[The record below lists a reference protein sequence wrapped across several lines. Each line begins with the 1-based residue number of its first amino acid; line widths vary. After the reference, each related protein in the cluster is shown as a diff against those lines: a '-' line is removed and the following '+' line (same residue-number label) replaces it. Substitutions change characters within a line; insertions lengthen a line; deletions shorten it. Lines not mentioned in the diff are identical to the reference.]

1 MFFLWI
7 RLYCARFQQLGFVK
21 PTAIQNEVLPIALL
35 GKDIMAGAP
44 TGTGKTAAY
53 LLPAFQH
60 LIDFPRKRRG
70 SARVVI
76 LVPTRELALQVAEH
90 AEKIGQ
96 FGHYKIASVI
106 GGVKHAEQEEALLE
120 GCDILIA
127 TPGRLMEYL
136 CHKALD
142 CSQIDML
149 ILDEADRMLD
159 MGFSNAMWSIAEQAV
174 NRRQTLLMSATLEGE
189 GVLEFAGQLL
199 NEPESIDV
207 DSPRRER
214 KKIHQWIHLADS
226 VAHKRALL
234 THLLNQDD
242 VEKAIVFVK
251 TRELLESLS
260 AYLDSQG
267 VVHATLR
274 GEIAQSK
281 RLDALERFRSDAVQV
296 LVATD
301 VAARGIDLPQI
312 SHVINYDMPRSA
324 DVYVHRIGRTAR
336 AGASGTAINLVE
348 AHDVAVL
355 AKVERYT
362 QQRLKRRVIEGLEPQ
377 HKEAKIPAKRNK
389 KKAAKKNANKSQ
401 KEKVVV

>member
-1 MFFLWI
+1 M
-7 RLYCARFQQLGFVK
+7 
-21 PTAIQNEVLPIALL
+21 
-35 GKDIMAGAP
+35 
-44 TGTGKTAAY
+44 
-53 LLPAFQH
+53 
-60 LIDFPRKRRG
+60 
-70 SARVVI
+70 I

-214 KKIHQWIHLADS
+214 KNSPMDS
-226 VAHKRALL
+226 
-234 THLLNQDD
+234 
-242 VEKAIVFVK
+242 
-251 TRELLESLS
+251 
-260 AYLDSQG
+260 
-267 VVHATLR
+267 
-274 GEIAQSK
+274 
-281 RLDALERFRSDAVQV
+281 
-296 LVATD
+296 
-301 VAARGIDLPQI
+301 
-312 SHVINYDMPRSA
+312 
-324 DVYVHRIGRTAR
+324 
-336 AGASGTAINLVE
+336 SG
-348 AHDVAVL
+348 
-355 AKVERYT
+355 
-362 QQRLKRRVIEGLEPQ
+362 
-377 HKEAKIPAKRNK
+377 
-389 KKAAKKNANKSQ
+389 
-401 KEKVVV
+401 